1 MATLKSELNIRIRAT
16 KKVIKWVFTHNM
28 VNNVHARYLSVDSAY
43 IVQGHHTCN
52 GNIEMDLDSRK
63 MPNLMLASPEISDSV
78 SKLPFQLLSERCGP
92 AGLFPRVSGSLRSLI
107 SFQFVSL
114 LYKNSSSIP
123 S

>member
-43 IVQGHHTCN
+43 VVQGHHTYN

-78 SKLPFQLLSERCGP
+78 SKLPFQLLSERCVCMRTCW
-92 AGLFPRVSGSLRSLI
+92 LVSESVGK
-107 SFQFVSL
+107 FA
-114 LYKNSSSIP
+114 
-123 S
+123 